1 MADIIEHRVAAN
13 GIEINVAVLGDGP
26 PILLLHGWPHTWM
39 IWRDVM
45 PILAASGRRAIAP
58 DLRGL
63 GASTRATDGYDLHT
77 LANDM
82 AALLTALG
90 ETQPVLV
97 ASLDLGSPV
106 AFMLAMR
113 HPTIVKGLCVSETV
127 LGDLPGAES
136 FLADGP
142 PWWFGFHAVP
152 GLAETVLAGREA
164 EYLDWFF
171 TSGTKDGRGIAADVR
186 DAFVAAYAGQ
196 DSLRCGFEYYRAMPT
211 NARQIRAA
219 LEGFRLTVPTL
230 AAIGGLAGDVVYR
243 QLQPI
248 ADDLQ
253 RVDIAECAHLV
264 PLEQPQQLADALI
277 AIDEPP
283 RL

>member
-1 MADIIEHRVAAN
+1 MATIVEHRVAAN

-26 PILLLHGWPHTWM
+26 PVLLLHGWPHTWM

-63 GASTRATDGYDLHT
+63 GASTRAAGGYDLHT
-77 LANDM
+77 LAEDM
-82 AALLTALG
+82 AALLTVLEEGPA
-90 ETQPVLV
+90 LV
-97 ASLDLGSPV
+97 ASLDLGAPI

-113 HPTIVKGLCVSETV
+113 HRAMVRRLCLSETL
-127 LGDLPGAES
+127 LGDLPGAGE
-136 FLADGP
+136 FLANGP

-164 EYLDWFF
+164 GYLDWFF
-171 TSGTKDGRGIAADVR
+171 TSGTKDGGGIAVDIR
-186 DAFVAAYAGQ
+186 DAFVTAYAGR

-211 NARQIRAA
+211 NAQQMRAA
-219 LEGFRLTVPTL
+219 LDNSRLTVPTL

-243 QLQPI
+243 QLKPI
-248 ADDLQ
+248 ADHLQ
-253 RVDIAECAHLV
+253 RVNIIDCAHLV
-264 PLEQPQQLADALI
+264 PLEQPQQFADALI
-277 AIDEPP
+277 AFDASP
-283 RL
+283 